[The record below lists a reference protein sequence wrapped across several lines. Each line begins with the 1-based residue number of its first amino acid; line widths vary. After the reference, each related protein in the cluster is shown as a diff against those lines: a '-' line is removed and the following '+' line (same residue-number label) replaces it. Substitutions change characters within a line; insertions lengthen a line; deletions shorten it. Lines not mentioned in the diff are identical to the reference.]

1 MLRKKKSTSQKTEP
15 VKESKSLLESLTER
29 LNAIPPTITETRRI
43 GTGFGVRKRT
53 VEVPNPEYV
62 ALQNQIKELQAA
74 PPEPPQATP
83 EPAQTTPEPSFMG
96 PVAPANLPTDTAPLS
111 LSGIQGLLMPK
122 VEAPA
127 APPVEPPVE
136 QPKIAVAPKLTQKTV
151 TPQKAAPEATVK
163 VVDPIRET
171 TRPTEEFAPPTLA
184 SLSSQEEAPSVSDFV
199 GPPGPANVPTDT
211 APLTLSGIEG
221 LLQPKPE
228 TPPVNLEELKKALAG
243 VGDLSGGVSFAPP
256 SIGDIPLN
264 VGDVETKQDIEDMSR
279 FSRAKLD
286 PTGQKIYDQLKQ
298 QRESMEKAIGAE
310 KASELYTSIGD
321 LTPEETLAMMA
332 SELRDTGI
340 TDIYKVK
347 QQDGIV
353 QAPIQY
359 GEIESAGEGAAREGY
374 YYRDPRTNEIKEVDP
389 SQVKDFQAAIP
400 GRYTDGGEGGGEYTP
415 GVAASGYVEVPVKQ
429 YVNTETG
436 ELLKQDISRSEYQTS
451 DNILGDSS
459 VAKRTYT
466 GTGVQFTPDG
476 VPIYFSTG
484 FKQPSSWV
492 RFRDQVRAIAPLAV
506 AFIPG
511 IGQAFTAAASSI
523 LGAGASQAAVTALSK
538 GLASAVAGTI
548 ATGDLEKGILS
559 GLTSGAL
566 GYGLGALQGLTDVAY
581 IPEVSASQL
590 EAIGTGP
597 LDYGVAA
604 MEPSV
609 AAEALTSLASDPN
622 IAEELSNLSSTG
634 ALASIATEVP
644 VEFLQDI
651 ASDIPTES
659 LEKLTDVVSDP
670 NLVAIQDPEV
680 LSDFLPDV
688 ADVIE
693 TGGPTDIPSSDLLQ
707 EAGFDIPE
715 TPSLPDTSLEDIL
728 DQSALEDIGVT
739 DTGLPSGEF
748 DITDI
753 VPKESL
759 SDIAPPDLG
768 VTDVLPDT
776 EFDITDVVPEGTVP
790 AISNIPPIDEA
801 FDITDVI
808 PGEELADI
816 TDAVSADLPTE
827 EIFDITDV
835 VPEGVTP
842 DISNV
847 PPLGEAFDITDIVPG
862 EELSDITD
870 VVPPATEEIFDITD
884 VVPGDVA
891 ATDVPDIAEATD
903 ITDTIPSGE
912 ALDVSDVLT
921 EDIPD
926 ITDVA
931 PSEDIT
937 DVLDEGVTQ
946 AEDVI
951 PDVSDA
957 IPSEEAFDITDVL
970 PEEPITDVTDAVP
983 ADTALQ
989 DVVEPTG
996 FEVAP
1001 DETFD
1006 ITDVVPGDEVQD
1018 ITDVISDDLNVVEPD
1033 IGTTVTEEPFDITDV
1048 APEDQFDITDV
1059 SGEVVPELQPDVLE
1073 AAPDVSDE
1081 VFDITDVV
1089 PTEEIPDIT
1098 DTVSEG
1104 LTAAEDVTPS
1114 ITQDVSVLPEE
1125 PFLDIEEPV
1134 FEPDTFEP
1142 TSPDYQDIDAILAE
1156 AEAPEFDITDI
1167 VPEETL
1173 TSPQFYDVTYDDFQQ
1188 GLGSYTGT
1196 EAPVED
1202 ISLGETLD
1210 FVEPDIFDE
1219 DFGIELTQTVQNDPG
1234 FLPEEFYDVP
1244 PLPKSLSELAD
1255 ITDVL
1260 ESTPGA
1266 AMTPDEFLQAV
1277 EESGAGDPYIASELA
1292 GSLPSDWDLP
1302 DLSYLN
1308 TGVAQ
1313 EAAAAG
1319 SDTGNLPGNV
1329 MTPEQVADALKGGAG
1344 DPYVASEIAGVDPSS
1359 WDLPDP
1365 TDMQEFFK
1373 SPAGKLAYN
1382 RFTSFLLNKLKGD
1395 AGLSSA
1401 ANLINQA
1408 GQSGIAGLGASAP
1421 SVQFGYIPDFD
1432 ITKAFSPT
1440 LYALRQRGQ

>member
-62 ALQNQIKELQAA
+62 ALQNQINELQTA
-74 PPEPPQATP
+74 PPEPPKATP

-96 PVAPANLPTDTAPLS
+96 PVAPANLPTDIAPLS

-122 VEAPA
+122 VEA
-127 APPVEPPVE
+127 PVEPPVE

-151 TPQKAAPEATVK
+151 TPQKATPAPPK
-163 VVDPIRET
+163 IYVDPVRET

-184 SLSSQEEAPSVSDFV
+184 SLSSQAEAPSVTEFV
-199 GPPGPANVPTDT
+199 GPPGPANIPTDT

-221 LLQPKPE
+221 LLKP
-228 TPPVNLEELKKALAG
+228 TTSPVNVEELKQALAG
-243 VGDLSGGVSFAPP
+243 VGDLSGGVSFAP
-256 SIGDIPLN
+256 DIKTDVPLD
-264 VGDVETKQDIEDMSR
+264 VGTVESDKYIEDNSR

-321 LTPEETLAMMA
+321 LTQEETLAMMA

-359 GEIESAGEGAAREGY
+359 GEIEAAGEGAAREGY

-389 SQVKDFQAAIP
+389 SQVKDFQAAVP
-400 GRYTDGGEGGGEYTP
+400 GRYTDSGEGGGEYVP
-415 GVAASGYVEVPVKQ
+415 GSAPSGYVDVPVKQ

-492 RFRDQVRAIAPLAV
+492 RFRDQVRALAPLAV

-523 LGAGASQAAVTALSK
+523 LGAGASQAAVGALSK

-566 GYGLGALQGLTDVAY
+566 GYGLGALQGLADVAY

-659 LEKLTDVVSDP
+659 LEKLTDAVSDP

-715 TPSLPDTSLEDIL
+715 TPSLPDTRLEDIL

-753 VPKESL
+753 VPKDSL
-759 SDIAPPDLG
+759 PDITPPDLG
-768 VTDVLPDT
+768 ITNVLPD
-776 EFDITDVVPEGTVP
+776 
-790 AISNIPPIDEA
+790 SQ
-801 FDITDVI
+801 
-808 PGEELADI
+808 
-816 TDAVSADLPTE
+816 
-827 EIFDITDV
+827 FDITDV
-835 VPEGVTP
+835 VPEGVTT
-842 DISNV
+842 DISDV
-847 PPLGEAFDITDIVPG
+847 PPLGDTFDITDIVPG

-891 ATDVPDIAEATD
+891 ATDIQDLAEATD

-931 PSEDIT
+931 PSEDTT
-937 DVLDEGVTQ
+937 DFLAEGVTQ
-946 AEDVI
+946 AEDVLPEI
-951 PDVSDA
+951 SEA

-970 PEEPITDVTDAVP
+970 SEEPITDVTDAVP

-989 DVVEPTG
+989 DVVEPTV
-996 FEVAP
+996 FEAAP

-1006 ITDVVPGDEVQD
+1006 ITDVIPGDDAQD
-1018 ITDVISDDLNVVEPD
+1018 ITDVLSDELNAPESA
-1033 IGTTVTEEPFDITDV
+1033 IGTEISEEPFDITDV

-1059 SGEVVPELQPDVLE
+1059 SGEVVPELQPDALE
-1073 AAPDVSDE
+1073 VAPDVSGE

-1089 PTEEIPDIT
+1089 PTEELPDIT
-1098 DTVSEG
+1098 DAVSEG
-1104 LTAAEDVTPS
+1104 LTSAEDVTPS

-1142 TSPDYQDIDAILAE
+1142 ISPDYQDIDAILAE

-1167 VPEETL
+1167 VPEATL
-1173 TSPQFYDVTYDDFQQ
+1173 TSPQFDDVTYDDFQQ
-1188 GLGSYTGT
+1188 GLGSYTGA
-1196 EAPVED
+1196 EPPVED

-1219 DFGIELTQTVQNDPG
+1219 DFGVELTQTVQNDPG

-1260 ESTPGA
+1260 ESTPGG

-1277 EESGAGDPYIASELA
+1277 EESSVGDPYIASELA

-1308 TGVAQ
+1308 TGVAQDLAAAGSDTGMLPGFDTDLSYLNTSAGQ

-1344 DPYVASEIAGVDPSS
+1344 DPYVASEIAGVDPSD

-1382 RFTSFLLNKLKGD
+1382 RLTSFLLNKLKGD

-1401 ANLINQA
+1401 ANLINQS